1 MFLNGKIKK
10 KVPFLVLTFTFT
22 FAKLAHSS
30 VGSTQKS
37 TGNYFH
43 AFYSMVK
50 IYSFKAAKPKKK
62 EDAEQG
68 KKTTMRKHYITSC
81 SEREIQ

>member
-22 FAKLAHSS
+22 FAKLIHSS

-43 AFYSMVK
+43 AFYSLVK
-50 IYSFKAAKPKKK
+50 IYSFKAAKPQKKGRCR
-62 EDAEQG
+62 A
-68 KKTTMRKHYITSC
+68 RKIDNDEETLHNIVLGT
-81 SEREIQ
+81 